1 MRTLITV
8 SALALM
14 SNLAIA
20 ENFAYEQQIASP
32 DLDPNVQSLDFNSS
46 GSKPSTREIRVSLN
60 DYYRGNPDVVHV
72 PYNHEGVIIKGPM
85 LFTAYDH
92 LNRQNP
98 DLGGV

>member
-20 ENFAYEQQIASP
+20 ENFAYEQQISSP
-32 DLDPNVQSLDFNSS
+32 DLDANIQSLDFRSS
-46 GSKPSTREIRVSLN
+46 DPQASARDVRVSLN
-60 DYYRGNPDVVHV
+60 DYYRGNPDVENT
-72 PYNHEGVIIKGPM
+72 PYSHDGIVIHGSM
-85 LFTAYDH
+85 HFTAYDE
-92 LNRQNP
+92 LSQQNP